1 MTQPLERVPVF
12 TTRAPPIASGELAAG
27 RRSNIAIYTFGSLG
41 GFLFG
46 YDTGVIAGALLF
58 IRQEFALNPFNKGWW

>member
-1 MTQPLERVPVF
+1 MSAGMLTENMERSVTLVS
-12 TTRAPPIASGELAAG
+12 A
-27 RRSNIAIYTFGSLG
+27 LG

-58 IRQEFALNPFNKGWW
+58 IDVEVRT